1 MRGIRAADTGAAA
14 VALAAAVWCMLAA
27 QGAVSNGQLAA
38 AGVLLTALPLW
49 TTVRVRQHLPLL
61 VVAGLLL
68 YFHYSV
74 AAAVYWKPDAVPAI
88 FARYSRAEL
97 LSGAGVVLLF
107 WAALTAVLP
116 GAHRPDLAVFSQK
129 SAGNPLLSA
138 PCAAYIA
145 LAPVLFYRSSA
156 FGVRGSGS
164 TLYEY
169 AVIVLVV
176 GLSVC
181 GRRPGQLAL
190 LGAAS
195 GLYCLHSLVY
205 GERITVMQAAIVWGL
220 YLLLHR
226 LTVRTM
232 LAAAAA
238 GLVLLTLA
246 GMFRGAASWQP
257 GALREALHALADR
270 RLANDTAY
278 FAYQSGLSIRRL
290 EAVWGWA
297 GRLGQLGSY
306 LLYLVFGS
314 AVPNSNLSVLAA
326 ENSHNWG
333 GGWLPFYGHFWLG
346 APGTVLLAL
355 GAAALLR
362 RGCRLDSA
370 HPVRCYLGLYL
381 VASCPRWYL
390 YSPSQLVRGAVLV
403 AVGVAAAG
411 WLDARLKR
419 SFPRTVP

>member
-1 MRGIRAADTGAAA
+1 MRGIRAADAGAA
-14 VALAAAVWCMLAA
+14 VLALAAAVWCMLVA
-27 QGAVSNGQLAA
+27 QGAVTNGQLAV
-38 AGVLLTALPLW
+38 AGILLTALPLW
-49 TTVRVRQHLPLL
+49 TAVRVRRHLPLL

-74 AAAVYWKPDAVPAI
+74 AAAVYWKPDALPAI
-88 FARYSRAEL
+88 FARYSRTEL
-97 LSGAGVVLLF
+97 LHGAGIVLLF
-107 WAALTAVLP
+107 WAALTAALP
-116 GAHRPDLAVFSQK
+116 GARMPDLAVFARK
-129 SAGNPLLSA
+129 SAGDALLSV
-138 PCAAYIA
+138 PCAVYIA
-145 LAPVLFYRSSA
+145 LAPVLFYRSAA

-169 AVIVLVV
+169 VIIVLVV

-181 GRRPGQLAL
+181 GRQPGQLAL
-190 LGAAS
+190 LGVAS
-195 GLYCLHSLVY
+195 GLYCLHGLVY

-226 LTVRTM
+226 LTLRTM
-232 LAAAAA
+232 LVAAAA
-238 GLVLLTLA
+238 GLVVLTLT

-257 GALREALHALADR
+257 GALLEALEALAER

-290 EAVWGWA
+290 ELVSGWA
-297 GRLGQLGSY
+297 GRLGQLGAY

-314 AVPNSNLSVLAA
+314 AVPDSNLSVLAA

-346 APGTVLLAL
+346 ALGTVLLAL
-355 GAAALLR
+355 GTAALLR
-362 RGCRLDSA
+362 WGCRLDSS

-411 WLDARLKR
+411 WLDAQLRR

>member
-1 MRGIRAADTGAAA
+1 MRGIRAADAGAA
-14 VALAAAVWCMLAA
+14 VLTLAAAVWCMLAA
-27 QGAVSNGQLAA
+27 EGAVTNGQLAV
-38 AGVLLTALPLW
+38 AGILLTALPLW
-49 TTVRVRQHLPLL
+49 TAVRVRRHLPLL
-61 VVAGLLL
+61 VVSGLLL

-74 AAAVYWKPDAVPAI
+74 AAAVYWKPDNLPAI

-97 LSGAGVVLLF
+97 LYGAGVVLLF
-107 WAALTAVLP
+107 WAALTAALP
-116 GAHRPDLAVFSQK
+116 GAHMPDLAVFARK
-129 SAGNPLLSA
+129 SAGDPLLSV

-145 LAPVLFYRSSA
+145 LAPVLFYRSAA

-169 AVIVLVV
+169 VIIVLVV

-181 GRRPGQLAL
+181 GRQPGQLAL

-195 GLYCLHSLVY
+195 GL
-205 GERITVMQAAIVWGL
+205 
-220 YLLLHR
+220 HR
-226 LTVRTM
+226 LTLRTM

-238 GLVLLTLA
+238 GLVVLTLT

-257 GALREALHALADR
+257 GALLEVLEALAER

-278 FAYQSGLSIRRL
+278 FAYQSGLSIRQL
-290 EAVWGWA
+290 ELVSGWA
-297 GRLGQLGSY
+297 GRLGQLGAY

-333 GGWLPFYGHFWLG
+333 GGWLPFYGHFCLG
-346 APGTVLLAL
+346 ALGTVLLAL
-355 GAAALLR
+355 GTAALLR
-362 RGCRLDSA
+362 WGCRLDKS

-411 WLDARLKR
+411 WLDAQLKR